1 MSTDTY
7 LGSGLSKFLSERRVV
22 DKKHEI
28 SMTGMDSIKG
38 KWHISDADYP
48 EFLNHMHTYLF
59 ENDLRPNGFIEQ
71 RRADRL
77 TPLLVDLDFKYPSEK
92 SLEHAFSDEQ
102 IQSFVHEIY
111 LVLKEFFVLNDR
123 SKLRFFVTLRPQ
135 GYVDPKSPTKE
146 IKDGIHIVCPDFS
159 VGPDLHGFIRHMLV
173 EKKAV
178 TRSFVNN
185 GYKAEQTDASIY
197 DKTLVDTN
205 GWFFYGESKASQ
217 AAYSLKHILS
227 YNTTSGKL
235 SHETIT
241 KYDSKQLMELLSIRY
256 KLQPILTV
264 QEDQKDYV
272 DSVIQ
277 SMHVRPVATLVDKT
291 VVAGAAGAAGAVSI
305 NHEQGMLPMILESY
319 NSIVSSDDEIA
330 IAKELTLH
338 CLSSKRAEEYD
349 SWIKV
354 GWCLRNIDDSNE
366 MFETWMEFSKKS
378 DKSSG
383 NNIEQL
389 RRDWLHGTMRRVD
402 GSPCLKIG
410 SLRLWARED
419 NYVKHN
425 EIMDRDIIS
434 FITKTAFVFQGGTH
448 HHVAKMVHKL
458 FYDVYKCTVDGRNT
472 EWYEFRDHIWNSMPQ
487 GLLIKTTITD
497 TIAYKVDSARHS
509 LKHPESNDPDYE
521 NKKETYDKNMKKMLK
536 LQENLYNANFKDSVV
551 KEAVQLFYDRDF
563 YKKINQNIYLL
574 GCANG
579 ILNLRDMVFDDA
591 GNPVRYKPTL
601 RPGSCHDYVT
611 LKTGVTA
618 DGKDPIDYVPYD
630 ANDPK
635 QKEIQ
640 DFFKKIFPSDEL
652 REYVLTL
659 AAGCL
664 EGANKEQCFYI
675 MTGSGGNGKSK
686 FVDLMTG
693 TLGQY
698 GGSLASTA
706 LTRKRP
712 ESGAANPDIMSIKG
726 CRFVEIKEPDD
737 GEPINSARMKQ
748 FSGEDLVE
756 ARGLFKD
763 QEKFKITGK
772 IFLACNRMPPIH
784 SMDGG
789 TWRRI
794 RVIPFDSK
802 FVAKGDPIDESQ
814 HIYPRDDM
822 MDEKLKSWR
831 VPFFSLLVH
840 YYETRYCPN
849 GIQHVPKIVMQACED
864 YKGDH
869 DSIGKFLKARI
880 DRQYCTIEDTVTI
893 KQLMKVYKSWLSEQT
908 STGKKVS
915 ENEIKPYLKDKG
927 WGEPINGAYKSVLLF
942 DTDEEKE
949 EHIKTAKEARGFT

>member
-1 MSTDTY
+1 
-7 LGSGLSKFLSERRVV
+7 
-22 DKKHEI
+22 
-28 SMTGMDSIKG
+28 
-38 KWHISDADYP
+38 
-48 EFLNHMHTYLF
+48 
-59 ENDLRPNGFIEQ
+59 
-71 RRADRL
+71 
-77 TPLLVDLDFKYPSEK
+77 
-92 SLEHAFSDEQ
+92 
-102 IQSFVHEIY
+102 
-111 LVLKEFFVLNDR
+111 
-123 SKLRFFVTLRPQ
+123 
-135 GYVDPKSPTKE
+135 
-146 IKDGIHIVCPDFS
+146 
-159 VGPDLHGFIRHMLV
+159 MLV

-241 KYDSKQLMELLSIRY
+241 KYDSKQLIELLSIRY

-264 QEDQKDYV
+264 QQEQTDYV

-277 SMHVRPVATLVDKT
+277 SMNIRPIAALVDKT
-291 VVAGAAGAAGAVSI
+291 AVAGAVSI
-305 NHEQGMLPMILESY
+305 NHEQGILPMILESY

-579 ILNLRDMVFDDA
+579 ILNLRDMVFDAA

-630 ANDPK
+630 AN
-635 QKEIQ
+635 
-640 DFFKKIFPSDEL
+640 
-652 REYVLTL
+652 
-659 AAGCL
+659 
-664 EGANKEQCFYI
+664 
-675 MTGSGGNGKSK
+675 
-686 FVDLMTG
+686 
-693 TLGQY
+693 
-698 GGSLASTA
+698 
-706 LTRKRP
+706 
-712 ESGAANPDIMSIKG
+712 
-726 CRFVEIKEPDD
+726 
-737 GEPINSARMKQ
+737 
-748 FSGEDLVE
+748 
-756 ARGLFKD
+756 
-763 QEKFKITGK
+763 
-772 IFLACNRMPPIH
+772 
-784 SMDGG
+784 
-789 TWRRI
+789 
-794 RVIPFDSK
+794 
-802 FVAKGDPIDESQ
+802 
-814 HIYPRDDM
+814 YP
-822 MDEKLKSWR
+822 
-831 VPFFSLLVH
+831 
-840 YYETRYCPN
+840 
-849 GIQHVPKIVMQACED
+849 
-864 YKGDH
+864 
-869 DSIGKFLKARI
+869 
-880 DRQYCTIEDTVTI
+880 
-893 KQLMKVYKSWLSEQT
+893 
-908 STGKKVS
+908 
-915 ENEIKPYLKDKG
+915 
-927 WGEPINGAYKSVLLF
+927 
-942 DTDEEKE
+942 
-949 EHIKTAKEARGFT
+949 

>member
-7 LGSGLSKFLSERRVV
+7 FGSGLQQFLSARKVT
-22 DKKHEI
+22 DKKHEYT
-28 SMTGMDSIKG
+28 MTGMDAIKG
-38 KWHISDADYP
+38 KWNVTDTDYP
-48 EFLNHMHTYLF
+48 VFLQLMHEYLF

-92 SLEHAFSDEQ
+92 SLQHAFTDEQ
-102 IQSFVHEIY
+102 IQAFVNEIY
-111 LVLKEFFVLNDR
+111 LVLKDFFLLTDR

-135 GYVDPKSPTKE
+135 GYVDPKSPSKE

-159 VGPDLHGFIRHMLV
+159 VGPDLHGFIRHMLI
-173 EKKAV
+173 ERKAV
-178 TRSFVNN
+178 SRCFENT
-185 GYKAEQTDASIY
+185 GYKADQTDASIY

-217 AAYSLKHILS
+217 AAYRLKHVLC
-227 YNTTSGKL
+227 YNTSSGKL
-235 SHETIT
+235 THETVA
-241 KYDSKQLMELLSIRY
+241 KYEPKHLMELLSIRY
-256 KLQPILTV
+256 KLTPVLGIL
-264 QEDQKDYV
+264 EEKKDDV
-272 DSVIQ
+272 ETTIAKINI
-277 SMHVRPVATLVDKT
+277 RPGVATIVQQ
-291 VVAGAAGAAGAVSI
+291 
-305 NHEQGMLPMILESY
+305 EQPYLGQEQMVGYLPVIMESY
-319 NSIVSSDDEIA
+319 NMIVSSDDEIA
-330 IAKELTLH
+330 MAKDLTLQ
-338 CLSSKRAEEYD
+338 CLSVARAEDYD

-366 MFETWMEFSKKS
+366 MFETWMDFSRKS

-389 RRDWLHGTMRRVD
+389 RRDWLYGNMRRVN
-402 GSPCLKIG
+402 GSPGLKIG

-419 NYVKHN
+419 NYVKYT
-425 EIMDRDIIS
+425 ELMDRDILS
-434 FITKTAFVFQGGTH
+434 FITKTAITFQGGTH

-458 FYDVYKCTVDGRNT
+458 FYDTYKCTVDGRNT
-472 EWYEFRDHIWNSMPQ
+472 EWYEFRDHIWNPMPQ

-497 TIAYKVDSARHS
+497 TIAHKVDSARYS
-509 LKHPESNDPDYE
+509 LKGPEGNDPDYE
-521 NKKETYDKNMKKMLK
+521 DKTKKFQENMKRMLK
-536 LQENLYNANFKDSVV
+536 LQENLYNANFKDNVV

-563 YKKINQNIYLL
+563 YKRINQNSYLL

-579 ILNLRDMVFDDA
+579 ILNLREPVFDAD
-591 GNPVRYKPTL
+591 GNAIRYKPTL
-601 RPGSCHDYVT
+601 HPGSCHDYVT

-618 DGKDPIDYVPYD
+618 DGKEAIEYVPYD
-630 ANDPK
+630 PNDPK

-640 DFFKKIFPSDEL
+640 EFFKKLFPADDL
-652 REYVLTL
+652 RDYVLTL

-794 RVIPFDSK
+794 RVIPFDSR
-802 FVAKGDPIDESQ
+802 FVAKGDPVDEAR
-814 HIYPRDDM
+814 HVYPRDDM
-822 MDEKLKSWR
+822 LDEKLKSWR
-831 VPFFSLLVH
+831 VPFLSLLVH
-840 YYETRYCPN
+840 YYETKYCPN
-849 GIQHVPKIVMQACED
+849 GIQRVPKVVMQACES

-869 DSIGKFLKARI
+869 DSFGKFIKGRVDTKYSTNWDDPPSLK
-880 DRQYCTIEDTVTI
+880 QF
-893 KQLMKVYKSWLSEQT
+893 MKAYRGWANEQP
-908 STGKKVS
+908 SGGKKLS
-915 ENEIKPYLKDKG
+915 ENEMKIRLNERFGNPGIDGKYTKLR
-927 WGEPINGAYKSVLLF
+927 IF
-942 DTDEEKE
+942 DSDEEKDDYV
-949 EHIKTAKEARGFT
+949 KEMEAELVV